1 MVARLRFHRQRCR
14 RRALAAAPRV
24 PKRCRPAWSYQAR
37 RRQRR
42 RVLRCR
48 QASEA
53 AADKALS
60 RAQALQALA
69 CPSAEVRRAGTER
82 LGEIGKMADADN
94 LLARGSRRSPQA
106 QQEPLRRP
114 FGLWANALESGRL
127 RSRTHVFR
135 TCAQSQPGPSICCG
149 HDTGAA
155 ATSARQ
161 TTQHDLRRRRWHG
174 RVVRPADAGDRR
186 HFTPA
191 ALSNGH
197 ALSNWHLL
205 SFCSASGDAG
215 R

>member
-1 MVARLRFHRQRCR
+1 MVARLRFHRQRSR

-94 LLARGSRRSPQA
+94 LLARLHDDNEQV
-106 QQEPLRRP
+106 
-114 FGLWANALESGRL
+114 RL
-127 RSRTHVFR
+127 F
-135 TCAQSQPGPSICCG
+135 
-149 HDTGAA
+149 AA
-155 ATSARQ
+155 AA
-161 TTQHDLRRRRWHG
+161 LW
-174 RVVRPADAGDRR
+174 RVWSRSGGPR
-186 HFTPA
+186 H
-191 ALSNGH
+191 
-197 ALSNWHLL
+197 
-205 SFCSASGDAG
+205 
-215 R
+215 